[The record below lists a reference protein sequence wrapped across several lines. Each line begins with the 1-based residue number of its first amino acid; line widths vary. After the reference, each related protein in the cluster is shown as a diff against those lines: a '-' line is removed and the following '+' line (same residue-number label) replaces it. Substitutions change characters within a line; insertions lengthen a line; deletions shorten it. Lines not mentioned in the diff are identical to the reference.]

1 MLVPMDRSAS
11 LNTAL
16 EHVHDALR
24 SNDHTRALSITA
36 ELLAAYPEAVRVWRA
51 RASTLEAAG
60 QFEAAAEAYNRVLDI
75 MPSDAAAMSGYARSL
90 SAAGRALEA
99 GEAARQALDYEWDS
113 ERMRQITRA
122 EFKATTGRIAL
133 ARGQFQAGMHN
144 RAFNKLRGLL
154 EQQPSRADAHVVL
167 AELLWHAGARH
178 VAAEVCDTILAS
190 HPNSLSVHAMLMS
203 LARRRGDA
211 ATERHHATIL
221 TRVDPDHRE
230 TYGLLGEQSSL
241 RVTDVPAVIGVPGYL
256 ATEDADTRSDWVD
269 GLIASTSA
277 APLPATRPPA
287 AEPEQT
293 GAQTPEAGTATAPDD
308 IDEPDTEVSI
318 VTYGSAVR
326 DDDFDDLG
334 DIDTAPPKT
343 QAEELIGTA
352 DLVSDS
358 LVEEAASAPV
368 AERDE
373 REATAALELP
383 PLDWSSVDG
392 DDATG
397 NFDDVQGPSDSE
409 IVGADELPPARA
421 VRAAGP
427 RTTDEGVV
435 IEPLDWAQTEDDDDD
450 DVMGEASDDSVVFGV
465 ERGRANDNTHAAQG
479 TTASAPLAPAT
490 AEPHGP
496 HAARGGKNKPDALLQ
511 SARAAIDT
519 GDIETASAKYEQLV
533 TKGKLVDAV
542 VDDLETATLSF
553 PSAKR
558 LYEVLGQAHTRRGN
572 IPAALDAYRR
582 ALESVDE

>member
-1 MLVPMDRSAS
+1 MDRPAS

-16 EHVHDALR
+16 DHVHDALR

-99 GEAARQALDYEWDS
+99 GEAARQALDYEWDA

-144 RAFNKLRGLL
+144 RAFNKLRSLL

-167 AELLWHAGARH
+167 AELLWHAGARF

-190 HPNSLSVHAMLMS
+190 HPNSLSVHAMMMS

-211 ATERHHATIL
+211 ATERHHASIL
-221 TRVDPDHRE
+221 TRIDPDHRE
-230 TYGLLGEQSSL
+230 TFSLLGEQSSL
-241 RVTDVPAVIGVPGYL
+241 RITDVPAVVGVPGYL

-277 APLPATRPPA
+277 APLPATRAPKAETEPHDVSTPA
-287 AEPEQT
+287 SVSSP
-293 GAQTPEAGTATAPDD
+293 ATDE
-308 IDEPDTEVSI
+308 IDTPDTEVSI
-318 VTYGSAVR
+318 VTYGSAVQ
-326 DDDFDDLG
+326 DDELDDIG
-334 DIDTAPPKT
+334 VIETAPQEA
-343 QAEELIGTA
+343 QAEKSI

-358 LVEEAASAPV
+358 IVDESVIATAPV
-368 AERDE
+368 AEPDE

-383 PLDWSSVDG
+383 PLDWSSVDSDG
-392 DDATG
+392 ATG
-397 NFDDVQGPSDSE
+397 NFDDMQGLTDTDIDDAE
-409 IVGADELPPARA
+409 ELPPARA
-421 VRAAGP
+421 VRATGP

-435 IEPLDWAQTEDDDDD
+435 IEPLDWAQTEGEDDDE
-450 DVMGEASDDSVVFGV
+450 VLGEASDDSVVFGV
-465 ERGRANDNTHAAQG
+465 ERSHTGENTRAARTAA
-479 TTASAPLAPAT
+479 APLPVAQT
-490 AEPHGP
+490 AADEPGTRP
-496 HAARGGKNKPDALLQ
+496 ARGGKNKPDALLE
-511 SARAAIDT
+511 SARAALDT
-519 GDIETASAKYEQLV
+519 GDIDTASAKYEQLV

-542 VDDLETATLSF
+542 VDDLTTATLSF

-558 LYEVLGQAHTRRGN
+558 LHEVLGQAHTRRGN
-572 IPAALDAYRR
+572 IPAALEAYRR